1 MTNTDEINLY
11 VPLDRDEVIVC
22 MDGRIYISKSQ
33 KQEFKE
39 KFESLINEY
48 RI

>member
-1 MTNTDEINLY
+1 MTYTDEINLY
-11 VPLDRDEVIVC
+11 IPLDIGEVIVC
-22 MDGRIYISKSQ
+22 MEGRIYISKNQ